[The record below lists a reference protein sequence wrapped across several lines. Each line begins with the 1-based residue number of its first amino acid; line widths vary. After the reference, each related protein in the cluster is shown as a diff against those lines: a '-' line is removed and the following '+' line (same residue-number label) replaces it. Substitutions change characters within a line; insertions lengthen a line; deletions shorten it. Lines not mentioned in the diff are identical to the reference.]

1 MLEAR
6 TKTQQ
11 AELIDLRSK
20 NKNGD
25 KRALQMTREM
35 NELLERVKTS
45 SIQKNEALRDLEQIK
60 RERNYLSES
69 MKELKLMFLKL
80 NQ

>member
-45 SIQKNEALRDLEQIK
+45 SI
-60 RERNYLSES
+60 
-69 MKELKLMFLKL
+69 
-80 NQ
+80 

>member
-45 SIQKNEALRDLEQIK
+45 SIQKNEALRDMEQIK
-60 RERNYLSES
+60 RENEES
-69 MKELKLMFLKL
+69 LKAIAELNK
-80 NQ
+80 